1 MAVSVHIFLP
11 GMHIFFLF
19 VFFVDMRPYYACFF
33 PNLSNST
40 QCLITAQHPRVCVHQ
55 RLFSHPAVLLSADV
69 STASQSLDKVSERGC
84 DEKKPFTLI
93 VQGLPAD
100 VSARAFCENDC
111 SQTHPILILSL
122 LWTWRRSLSSTGSF
136 SPPLEFSRVI
146 VPHLLP
152 QLVCH
157 ELIPGGK
164 TIPVTNENK

>member
-1 MAVSVHIFLP
+1 MWLCPSTFSSLACTS
-11 GMHIFFLF
+11 FFF
-19 VFFVDMRPYYACFF
+19 SFFFVDMRPYYACFF

-69 STASQSLDKVSERGC
+69 STASQSLDKVSERGY

-122 LWTWRRSLSSTGSF
+122 LRTSAS
-136 SPPLEFSRVI
+136 
-146 VPHLLP
+146 VPFIHR
-152 QLVCH
+152 QL
-157 ELIPGGK
+157 
-164 TIPVTNENK
+164 